1 MLAQELNS
9 LCYVTVI
16 IPNEKNNQK
25 EKNVGHKVSDKHT
38 TIVSG
43 YKRSRG
49 IAREVS
55 LHKTFLKLVSKLTSH
70 QLLKSTNATGYG
82 QF

>member
-1 MLAQELNS
+1 MKNANKNFYVSSGTNS

-25 EKNVGHKVSDKHT
+25 ENVGHKVSDKHT

-43 YKRSRG
+43 YKGAGHRQG
-49 IAREVS
+49 S
-55 LHKTFLKLVSKLTSH
+55 LLT
-70 QLLKSTNATGYG
+70 
-82 QF
+82 